1 MTMNNKPVNYQINT
15 KDHLQGEYGVFYT
28 YVMAA
33 DGLYIRAMNDL
44 LAVTMNIAH
53 VEVRGLA
60 PLKEEIIFRHGKL
73 PSYLLNL
80 ALSIISETPETEQ
93 YVAIVWSKNSYA
105 VRKPEQDGTGGRV
118 KYNVIPGT
126 LMDIHSHTGEMP
138 AEFSFIDNIDEQGFK
153 LYAVA
158 ADTGSDAPPLT
169 IRLGVFGYFLELGIE
184 EVFEGYGS
192 SNTGLQA
199 GCV

>member
-1 MTMNNKPVNYQINT
+1 MTKKLANYQINT
-15 KDHLQGEYGVFYT
+15 KEGLQGESGIFYD
-28 YVMAA
+28 YIMAS

-44 LAVTMNIAH
+44 MSVTMNIAH
-53 VEVRGLA
+53 VQVRGLA

-93 YVAIVWSKNSYA
+93 YVAIVWCKNSYA
-105 VRKPEQDGTGGRV
+105 VRKPEQDGTGGHV
-118 KYNVIPGT
+118 HYTVIPGT

-199 GCV
+199 GRV